1 MMRDKKLLLENGTR
15 EEACLKFDEAKA
27 SISDFKIESVSLF
40 GNVYSNQEGWSV
52 IKYSK

>member
-1 MMRDKKLLLENGTR
+1 MSKILILENGTR

-27 SISDFKIESVSLF
+27 SISDFKTESVSLF
-40 GNVYSNQEGWSV
+40 GNIRSNQEGWSV

>member
-1 MMRDKKLLLENGTR
+1 MSKILILENGTR

-40 GNVYSNQEGWSV
+40 R
-52 IKYSK
+52 